1 MEEDRNVKAL
11 AYTLRTLRERTQASV
26 DRLNNRVHLLLEL
39 VARDSPAYNLL
50 QEVEKELEVLRAE
63 VG

>member
-39 VARDSPAYNLL
+39 VERDSPAYNLL